1 MLNNGDNPFRQIK
14 KYIGLIPALFKPSI
28 SANEKFKQK
37 IQHLLDTVI
46 RTEEQLQVYATR
58 VLEVPVSDDED
69 GIEFAKDKLMQKF
82 NEIKKSL

>member
-1 MLNNGDNPFRQIK
+1 
-14 KYIGLIPALFKPSI
+14 
-28 SANEKFKQK
+28 
-37 IQHLLDTVI
+37 
-46 RTEEQLQVYATR
+46 LQVYATR